1 MRFPHD
7 VEVRYRELVTTTG
20 SQDRHGWNRA
30 RYQREAGMLRRS
42 AAEIQDHL
50 LRRQLLQIAC
60 AYERLAR
67 DDKPSPRTHDT
78 CVDVGRPIIRLPELR
93 HT

>member
-7 VEVRYRELVTTTG
+7 VDVRYRGLVAMAG
-20 SQDRHGWNRA
+20 SQDRDGRNRA

-42 AAEIQDHL
+42 AEEIQDHR

-60 AYERLAR
+60 TYERLAR
-67 DDKPSPRTHDT
+67 DDQ
-78 CVDVGRPIIRLPELR
+78 PIACDSSGDIDGLITRSLKTR
-93 HT
+93 HI